1 MGILTKT
8 FSYVNRFT
16 ISMPLSKDERKRLV
30 GDLRLYGSL
39 GIEMAAAVLIGTL
52 IGYWADKWL
61 GTRPWILII
70 GFVFGAAA
78 GFRNLYRFV
87 AREDHNRGK
96 KT

>member
-1 MGILTKT
+1 
-8 FSYVNRFT
+8 
-16 ISMPLSKDERKRLV
+16 MPLSKEEKERLV

-39 GIEMAAAVLIGTL
+39 GLEMAASVLIGTF

-70 GFVFGAAA
+70 GFVLGAAA

-87 AREDHNRGK
+87 SREDLDKGRRK
-96 KT
+96 

>member
-1 MGILTKT
+1 
-8 FSYVNRFT
+8 
-16 ISMPLSKDERKRLV
+16 MPLSKEEKERLV

-39 GIEMAAAVLIGTL
+39 GLEMAASVLIGTF

-70 GFVFGAAA
+70 GFVLGAAA

-87 AREDHNRGK
+87 SREDLDKGRRR
-96 KT
+96 